1 MANAY
6 KNKKV
11 DLTTTNLTTLYTVPT
26 ETTAI
31 VKSFLVSDDSG
42 SGDTIDIT
50 LVNTSSAIFN
60 LFNDYSIGGDQ
71 TVEFLAAPLV
81 MEASEIIKVQATTA
95 DRLHVVMSLLEMTRT

>member
-11 DLTTTNLTTLYTVPT
+11 DLTTTNLTTVYTVPT

-42 SGDTIDIT
+42 SGDAIDIT
-50 LVNTSSAIFN
+50 LVDAASAIFN
-60 LFNDYSIGGDQ
+60 LFNDLSIAGDQ
-71 TVEFLAAPLV
+71 TVELLAAPLV
-81 MEASEIIKVQATTA
+81 MEASEIIKVRATTA
-95 DRLHVVMSLLEMTRT
+95 DRLHVVMSLLEITRT

>member
-71 TVEFLAAPLV
+71 TVELLAAPLV
-81 MEASEIIKVQATTA
+81 MEASEILKVQATTA
-95 DRLHVVMSLLEMTRT
+95 DRLHVVMSLLEMTRA

>member
-31 VKSFLVSDDSG
+31 VKSFLISDDSG
-42 SGDTIDIT
+42 SGDSIDVT

-60 LFNDYSIGGDQ
+60 LFNDLGIGGDQ
-71 TVEFLAAPLV
+71 TVELLAAPLV
-81 MEASEIIKVQATTA
+81 MEASEILKVQATTA
-95 DRLHVVMSLLEMTRT
+95 DRLHVVISLLEITRT